1 MPNELSEESSNQPD
15 GPLDPTRPSDPPRPP
30 LDPSTSLLLK
40 SYEMSQEHNV
50 AM

>member
-1 MPNELSEESSNQPD
+1 MPHELSEESSNQPD
-15 GPLDPTRPSDPPRPP
+15 DPLTRPSDPPRPP
-30 LDPSTSLLLK
+30 LDPSRSLLLK